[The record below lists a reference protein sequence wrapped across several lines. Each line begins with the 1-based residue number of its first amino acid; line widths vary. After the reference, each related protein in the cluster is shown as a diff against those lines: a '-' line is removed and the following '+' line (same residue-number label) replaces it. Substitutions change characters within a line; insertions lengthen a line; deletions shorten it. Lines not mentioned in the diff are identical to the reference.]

1 MNNFTVVTARDS
13 NPSPY
18 SDQFAIKSEL
28 TALTTLPPHC
38 VNKRV
43 KKLLLL
49 LKLGIRSDVLQ
60 QVFGTFD
67 IFPHTTFFIFGL
79 N

>member
-1 MNNFTVVTARDS
+1 
-13 NPSPY
+13 
-18 SDQFAIKSEL
+18 
-28 TALTTLPPHC
+28 LPPHC

>member
-1 MNNFTVVTARDS
+1 MNNFTIDTARDS

-43 KKLLLL
+43 KKLLLRL
-49 LKLGIRSDVLQ
+49 NSGIRIDVLQ
-60 QVFGTFD
+60 PVFRTFD
-67 IFPHTTFFIFGL
+67 IFIA
-79 N
+79 